1 MVYIKKIMLAG
12 VLNSVLITYGVSADQ
27 SLTLPPI
34 LDPNLPTVTTS
45 VPSHFVRTGPTI
57 QIAIALDSSGS
68 MEGLSNQAKQTIW
81 KIINEVSKANK
92 DEQGVTLQVG
102 LFEYGISDMAQ
113 EGHIQLLSHLTN
125 DLDTFSEQ
133 MSGMRVGGSNEFGPK
148 VVLEAVNRLAWSDH
162 PDDMRLM
169 IVAGNE
175 IFQQGDV
182 AMAYAIDKAKRQGI
196 IVNTVYCGDYS
207 EGVQHGWQKVAARSG
222 GKYMNIDQ
230 DEKLRVIATPFDKE
244 IIELGERLNETY
256 VAYGA
261 SGMAAKSRQRT
272 QDQYVQAL
280 SESAYIERNV
290 AKTSKS
296 YKADNWDLVS
306 VAEKDITQGIL
317 LAKEAPEFTNKT
329 EAQIKTFL
337 EEKLAIRNDIKDKI
351 AMLKKKRDQ
360 YLVTESKTTT
370 QGDFGQVLIDGVK
383 EQAQEQGYLFK

>member
-1 MVYIKKIMLAG
+1 MVFTKKVICFGIAC
-12 VLNSVLITYGVSADQ
+12 SVLATFSVSAQ
-27 SLTLPPI
+27 KTLTLPPI
-34 LDPNLPTVTTS
+34 LDPNLPTPTTS

-92 DEQGVTLQVG
+92 NEQDVTLQVG
-102 LFEYGISDMAQ
+102 LFEYGIGGMAQ

-175 IFQQGDV
+175 IFQQGEIT
-182 AMAYAIDKAKRQGI
+182 MMYAIEKAKRQGVV
-196 IVNTVYCGDYS
+196 VNTIYCGDYS
-207 EGVQHGWQKVAARSG
+207 EGVQHGWQKVAERSG

-230 DEKLRVIATPFDKE
+230 DETLRVIATPFDKE
-244 IIELGERLNETY
+244 IIELGKQLNETY

-261 SGMAAKSRQRT
+261 GGMAAKSRQQT

-296 YKADNWDLVS
+296 YKTDSWDLVS
-306 VAEKDITQGIL
+306 VAEKDINQGVS
-317 LAKEAPEFTNKT
+317 LAKKAPEFSDKT

-337 EEKLAIRNDIKDKI
+337 EGKLVVRNEIKGKI
-351 AMLKKKRDQ
+351 AILEKKRDR
-360 YLVTESKTTT
+360 YLVTESKKAVPA
-370 QGDFGQVLIDGVK
+370 DFGQVLIEGVK
-383 EQAQEQGYLFK
+383 EQAQDQGYLFK

>member
-1 MVYIKKIMLAG
+1 MILVGAVSGLFAA
-12 VLNSVLITYGVSADQ
+12 SFVSAEQ

-34 LDPNLPTVTTS
+34 LDPDLPSVTTS

-92 DEQGVTLQVG
+92 DEQDVTLQVG
-102 LFEYGISDMAQ
+102 LFEYGIGGMAQ

-182 AMAYAIDKAKRQGI
+182 TMAYAIDKAKRQGI

-207 EGVQHGWQKVAARSG
+207 EGVQHGWQKVAERSG

-306 VAEKDITQGIL
+306 VAEKDMTQGII

-370 QGDFGQVLIDGVK
+370 QGNFGQVLIDGVK